1 MILEE
6 NTTSVTLNLLDLLVL
21 AGTGTFASLV
31 GSVTGGGVTVIL
43 LPMLVL
49 RFGIQVAIPIVTIS
63 LFAAGASRVA
73 AYRREIDLTVAVWFS
88 SGSIPLTAVGSYLFT
103 VSAPD
108 LLTRLLGAFL
118 LVAVVARRV
127 HPQPPAQ
134 FSAAWFLPLGA
145 VFGFLTGISAAVATV
160 LAPFFLGFGLRKGA
174 YVGTLGLNVL
184 VIQIVKLCMFG
195 SRDFLPTPVLIYG
208 ALLTPFMILGTLLGK
223 QLMERLPE
231 RIFIIVIEVV
241 MVLAGLNFLLQG
253 AE

>member
-1 MILEE
+1 MKGRFSAPHALSKPRSIRIMGAMAEQIVKKV
-6 NTTSVTLNLLDLLVL
+6 SV
-21 AGTGTFASLV
+21 
-31 GSVTGGGVTVIL
+31 
-43 LPMLVL
+43 
-49 RFGIQVAIPIVTIS
+49 
-63 LFAAGASRVA
+63 
-73 AYRREIDLTVAVWFS
+73 
-88 SGSIPLTAVGSYLFT
+88 PLTAVGSYLFT

-118 LVAVVARRV
+118 LVAVVARRAR
-127 HPQPPAQ
+127 PQPPTEFAT
-134 FSAAWFLPLGA
+134 AWFLPLGA

-184 VIQIVKLCMFG
+184 VIQIVKLGVFG

-223 QLMERLPE
+223 QLMDRLPE

-241 MVLAGLNFLLQG
+241 MALAGLNFLLQG